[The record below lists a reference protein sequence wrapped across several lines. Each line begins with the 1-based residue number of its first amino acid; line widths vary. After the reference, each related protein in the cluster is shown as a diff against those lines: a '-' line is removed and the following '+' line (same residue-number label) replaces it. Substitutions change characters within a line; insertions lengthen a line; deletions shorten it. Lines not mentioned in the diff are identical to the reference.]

1 MAAAAA
7 ASLLP
12 HLAALLPLRTYYFR
26 DFTVTFYPLRLFQAR
41 ELRAGRWP
49 FWNPYI
55 QEGSFALPAAYP
67 LDLLHVLWPG
77 PAAVS
82 WLLTLHFPLAAV
94 AAHWLARELGLSRKA
109 AAVAGALYALGGL
122 ALSSLNLYVF
132 LQALALAPLVIGGIR
147 RAGDRGGRCVPSGAV
162 ALALCLTTLAL
173 EFTVQAVLLGALL
186 GWAARPGWPAVKRMA
201 AAVALGIGLAG
212 VPVAVVL
219 GLVGETVRGS
229 GFAREVALGNDLHPT
244 ALLQVVIPG
253 LFGSLAHPA
262 ESWWG
267 GAFFTKGF
275 PYFLSLYLGPLA
287 LALAAAGA
295 PAPDRRTRWMLLGV
309 MAVGLWYAL
318 GARGGLAPL
327 LASLPLA
334 RSFRFPV
341 KAVLLPHV
349 VVCLLAGFGVDRLRA
364 GAGWRRF
371 TLAAAAIGVVCL
383 GAAAA
388 AWQGAALRWAN
399 VDPAIARP
407 AASAVGW
414 GGVTGAGLAALGL
427 LAALAVSHRGA
438 PPARAAVLV
447 AAMAIADVARAG
459 YGTNPQAPPAL
470 LDPLPEMKALRLDD
484 LGGGRV
490 FSYGPDQSP
499 AFRRFLGEPTPARG
513 LWSFFVIR
521 QMLAPYA
528 NVLDRVESPE
538 AKDLTSFVP
547 RPPELTPEDYRP
559 EAVGTILPRLRNAAV
574 SRVVSLD
581 PLAHPDLRLI
591 TTVAAGAPGL
601 QLHAYEVAGPWPR
614 AYLGCRVL
622 AASSALDAF
631 RRPFLA
637 GFDPHRDVAL
647 EAAGHAACGTGA
659 VARGRALPGEERYE
673 VQSDGPGYLVTRD
686 SFARGWTAAVDG
698 TPTPVLRANGKHRAV
713 AVPAGRHVVEMQYR
727 PPNLRAGLALMALA
741 CAACGALFVRPV
753 WREAPTPSAAATR
766 SP

>member
-41 ELRAGRWP
+41 ELRTGRWP

-94 AAHWLARELGLSRKA
+94 AAHWLARELGASRKA
-109 AAVAGALYALGGL
+109 AIVAGSLYALGGL
-122 ALSSLNLYVF
+122 ALSSLDLYVF
-132 LQALALAPLVIGGIR
+132 LQAFALAPLVIGGVR
-147 RAGDRGGRCVPSGAV
+147 RAGDRGGRSVPWG
-162 ALALCLTTLAL
+162 ALALALSLTTLAL
-173 EFTVQAVLLGALL
+173 EFTLQAVLLGALL

-201 AAVALGIGLAG
+201 ATVALGVGLAG
-212 VPVAVVL
+212 FPVAVVL
-219 GLVGETVRGS
+219 GLVGETVRGA
-229 GFAREVALGNDLHPT
+229 GFAREVALGNDLHPI

-253 LFGSLAHPA
+253 LFGSLAHPV

-267 GAFFTKGF
+267 GAFFSKGF

-295 PAPDRRTRWMLLGV
+295 PAPDRRTRWMLLGA

-327 LASLPLA
+327 LTSLPLA
-334 RSFRFPV
+334 HAFRFPV

-349 VVCLLAGFGVDRLRA
+349 VVCLLAGLGVDRLRA

-371 TLAAAAIGVVCL
+371 ALAAAATGVVCL
-383 GAAAA
+383 GVAAA
-388 AWQGAALRWAN
+388 AWQGAAARWAN

-407 AASAVGW
+407 AASAVAW
-414 GGVTGAGLAALGL
+414 AGVTGAGLAGLGM
-427 LAALAVSHRGA
+427 LAALAVFRRSA
-438 PPARAAVLV
+438 PASRAAVLV
-447 AAMAIADVARAG
+447 AAMAMADLARAA
-459 YGTNPQAPPAL
+459 YGTNPQAPAAL
-470 LDPLPEMKALRLDD
+470 FDPLPEMKTLRLDD
-484 LGGGRV
+484 LDGGRV

-499 AFRRFLGEPTPARG
+499 AFRRFLRDPTPARG

-521 QMLAPYA
+521 QMVAPYA

-538 AKDLTSFVP
+538 GKDLTSFVP
-547 RPPELTPEDYRP
+547 RPPELLPEDYRP
-559 EAVGTILPRLRNAAV
+559 ENVGAILPRLRNAAV
-574 SRVVSLD
+574 SRIVSLD
-581 PLAHPDLRLI
+581 PLAHPDLRLLA
-591 TTVAAGAPGL
+591 TVAAGAPGL
-601 QLHAYEVAGPWPR
+601 QIHAYEVAGPWPR

-622 AASSALDAF
+622 TASSVEEAF
-631 RRPFLA
+631 RQPFLA
-637 GFDPHRDVAL
+637 GFDPRRDVAL
-647 EAAGHAACGTGA
+647 EQAGHAACGTGA
-659 VARGRALPGEERYE
+659 VARAPARPGEERFD
-673 VQSDGPGYLVTRD
+673 VQTDGPGYLVTRD
-686 SFARGWTAAVDG
+686 SYARGWTAAVDG
-698 TPTPVLRANGKHRAV
+698 TPAPVLRANGKHRAV
-713 AVPAGRHVVEMQYR
+713 AVPAGRHVVEMRYR
-727 PPNLRAGLALMALA
+727 PPGLGIGLALMGAAAAAGLALW
-741 CAACGALFVRPV
+741 FRPIRPV
-753 WREAPTPSAAATR
+753 EVRG
-766 SP
+766 